1 MPRGPL
7 INETLLLEAAL
18 RLISGPRRGRLS
30 LVMAAIRPSVEPDRV
45 DRADA
50 ASNLRR
56 KLLDEG
62 EMVAKELVV
71 QIEGVD

>member
-1 MPRGPL
+1 MRRGPL
-7 INETLLLEAAL
+7 VNEALLLEAAL

-30 LVMAAIRPSVEPDRV
+30 LVMAGIRPSVEPDRV
-45 DRADA
+45 DRTDA

-62 EMVAKELVV
+62 EMVPKELVIE
-71 QIEGVD
+71 IEGVD